1 MLSHVPG
8 LQTYNSKQ
16 PFSLVNGVAVQI
28 YRQASKLTTSPGSLR
43 LHIEIT
49 CDYITLQI
57 YMRPAKRQ
65 RTGLLRNLEDAVEF
79 LAQCRH
85 ILSDFIVGNSGIDL
99 GRGDAFMPQH
109 LADGLQRY
117 ALRKRDRCGKGMPRA
132 MDRGVERQA
141 GVSGN
146 MP

>member
-1 MLSHVPG
+1 MSPFPTVATSKTPKMEIRKARPSGDSHG
-8 LQTYNSKQ
+8 LAY
-16 PFSLVNGVAVQI
+16 FH
-28 YRQASKLTTSPGSLR
+28 LR
-43 LHIEIT
+43 RLIPCRRKEIMW
-49 CDYITLQI
+49 YSIQN
-57 YMRPAKRQ
+57 

-109 LADGLQRY
+109 LADRFQRY
-117 ALRKRDRCGKGMPRA
+117 ALRERNRLGEGMPRA
-132 MDRGVERQA
+132 MDRGVERQT